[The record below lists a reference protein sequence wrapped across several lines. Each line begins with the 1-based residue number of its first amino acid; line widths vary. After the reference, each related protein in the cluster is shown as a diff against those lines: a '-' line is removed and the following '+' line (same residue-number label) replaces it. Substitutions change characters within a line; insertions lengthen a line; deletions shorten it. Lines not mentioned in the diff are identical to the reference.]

1 MKQHNPHRIS
11 RINDLVHQQ
20 LMVILRRESN
30 DPRLNKLNVTGVEVS
45 RDLSVA
51 KIFYTDDLASELIN
65 INSDKKTNNKT
76 NKTNKTNNKNSLL
89 QKSLE
94 KASGFLRRELARRC
108 DLRKT
113 PELRFI
119 YDKSIDQGS
128 KIEGILRSVKSS
140 SSDAKSSSSSS
151 SSSDSGS
158 SEQD

>member
-1 MKQHNPHRIS
+1 MKQNSNPHRLS

-20 LMVILRRESN
+20 LMEILRRESN

-45 RDLSVA
+45 RDLGVA
-51 KIFYTDDLASELIN
+51 KIFYTDDLSSELIN
-65 INSDKKTNNKT
+65 NKPDNKLNNKL
-76 NKTNKTNNKNSLL
+76 NNKPKSKTSLL

-108 DLRKT
+108 NLRKT

-128 KIEGILRSVKSS
+128 KIDSLLKSVKF
-140 SSDAKSSSSSS
+140 
-151 SSSDSGS
+151 
-158 SEQD
+158 SENPDKDID

>member
-65 INSDKKTNNKT
+65 NKNNNKKNNTNN
-76 NKTNKTNNKNSLL
+76 LI

-140 SSDAKSSSSSS
+140 SSDAKSSSSLN
-151 SSSDSGS
+151 SDSGS

>member
-1 MKQHNPHRIS
+1 MKQNSNPHRLS

-20 LMVILRRESN
+20 LMEILRRESN

-45 RDLSVA
+45 RDLGVA
-51 KIFYTDDLASELIN
+51 KIFYTDDLSSELIN
-65 INSDKKTNNKT
+65 NKPDNKLNNKL
-76 NKTNKTNNKNSLL
+76 NNKLKSKTSLL

-108 DLRKT
+108 NLRKT

-128 KIEGILRSVKSS
+128 KIDSLLKSVKF
-140 SSDAKSSSSSS
+140 
-151 SSSDSGS
+151 
-158 SEQD
+158 SENPDKDID

>member
-45 RDLSVA
+45 RDLGVA

-65 INSDKKTNNKT
+65 NKNNNKKNNTNN
-76 NKTNKTNNKNSLL
+76 LI

-128 KIEGILRSVKSS
+128 KIEGILRSVKST
-140 SSDAKSSSSSS
+140 SSDAKSSSSLN
-151 SSSDSGS
+151 SDSGS

>member
-45 RDLSVA
+45 RDLGVA
-51 KIFYTDDLASELIN
+51 KIFYTDDLSSALIN
-65 INSDKKTNNKT
+65 INSDNKTNNKT
-76 NKTNKTNNKNSLL
+76 NNKNNLL

-128 KIEGILRSVKSS
+128 KIEGILRSVKLS
-140 SSDAKSSSSSS
+140 SSDLKSESKSSLDSNSD
-151 SSSDSGS
+151 SDSGS